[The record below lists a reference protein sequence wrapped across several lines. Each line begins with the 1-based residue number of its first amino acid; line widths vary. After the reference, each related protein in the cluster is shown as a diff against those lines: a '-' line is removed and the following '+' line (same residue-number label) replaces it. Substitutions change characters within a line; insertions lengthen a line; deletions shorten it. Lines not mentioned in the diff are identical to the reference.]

1 MSRSYHKSNTMH
13 HAFMN
18 WVCYFSN
25 KKDKVITNKLF
36 RRVNKHRLRE
46 ALQFVDFD
54 SYNPLNKTKEINDV
68 WNFASD
74 GLRKCFIFKHY
85 PWFKYS
91 EEAIKKEMR
100 K

>member
-13 HAFMN
+13 YAFMN

-36 RRVNKHRLRE
+36 RRVNKHHLRK

-54 SYNPLNKTKEINDV
+54 SYSPLNRTKEINDV

-74 GLRKCFIFKHY
+74 GLRRCFIFKHSIRHY
-85 PWFKYS
+85 WTKD
-91 EEAIKKEMR
+91 EIKKEMR